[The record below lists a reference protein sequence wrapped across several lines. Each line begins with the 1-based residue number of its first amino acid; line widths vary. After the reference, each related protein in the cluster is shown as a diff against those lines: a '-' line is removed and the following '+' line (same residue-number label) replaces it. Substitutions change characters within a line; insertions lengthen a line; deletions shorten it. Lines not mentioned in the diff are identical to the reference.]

1 MWSRGPVVSLV
12 AHNARVSPAP
22 APAPLTGRDAELTT
36 LADLAGVT
44 SPPTP
49 GAVLLGGDAGIGKS
63 RLLAALTER
72 AAEEGWRVV
81 TGHCLDLGG
90 SPLPYLPFAEI
101 AARLQSNRPELMN
114 SLATRWP
121 AVRRLLPAG
130 EGSGSTDPDAQLD
143 RGAFFESLHAVLAA
157 LGREAP
163 LLMVLEDLHWA
174 DRSTC
179 DLVSYLFTRGF
190 SVPVSLVVSYRSDD
204 LHRRHP
210 LRSIAA
216 GWSRLAGVR
225 RLELGPLPDDQVREL
240 VTALHPGPLDAAS
253 VTAVV
258 ERAEGNAFFT
268 EELVAA
274 IGTDAL
280 PRDLA
285 GLLLLRLDHL
295 EPDAALV
302 VRAAA
307 AAGRSVRDRLLSA
320 VTGLDQS
327 RFEAAVRAAVEFHV
341 LVAEDDGYRFRHSM
355 FAEAVYEDLLPGER
369 RRLHAAYVEA
379 LTGRTAVG
387 GVPQT
392 AADVAR
398 HAIAAEDHATA
409 YAASLR
415 AGDEAL
421 AAQGPDEAARHYL
434 LALDLAD
441 SVLAGEAGAAD
452 EPGVEERVAVT
463 EKAVGALLAAGLLP
477 RAESVAVAQ
486 LRGLPAGATAEQ
498 RGRLVVTVAEVAVL
512 SESGTDELA
521 ASTEAVTL
529 VPADPPTQL
538 RARAVAIHAAVLSG
552 DRRDVDA
559 LRWVE
564 EGLAMPPEVR
574 TGTVNASL
582 HTTLARASERGG
594 DAAAS
599 RRILTELL
607 AAVRKDDGPAEVRV
621 LFQLA
626 GIEHEQ
632 GDLRQAL
639 ESFRRAAGRSVELG
653 QPFAPYGSEA
663 QVQVALVAYQLGQW
677 DVVEELT
684 SHLDGAPGLAAAG
697 LLAVALAV
705 RAGQGRPSGW
715 PALLARIRPHWVTD
729 GMIAVHSGAAAIDLH
744 GDAGEID
751 EALAV
756 HTDVLACLRRAWG
769 IENSQAQIRLTALLL
784 GQLAV
789 ALPGALPARRE
800 ELLATADQL
809 ADRAERAVGMGRRPG
824 RGPESTAW
832 LLRLRAEQIRLHQAV
847 GEPVDATEHATA
859 WADATA
865 AFAAYGHRFEEARS
879 AARWAM
885 ALRGTA
891 DAHRAPG
898 VAQAALATAQELG
911 AAPLVAELRPLARP
925 ASAPATVLTPRERE
939 VLLLVAA
946 GRSNREIGEQLYVS
960 TKTASVHV
968 SNILAKLSAHSRT
981 EAAAVAR
988 RRGLI
993 D

>member
-1 MWSRGPVVSLV
+1 MD
-12 AHNARVSPAP
+12 HNEHVSPLP
-22 APAPLTGRDAELTT
+22 APAPLTGRDTELT
-36 LADLAGVT
+36 ALAGLAGIG
-44 SPPTP
+44 SPPTAA
-49 GAVLLGGDAGIGKS
+49 GVLLSGDAGIGKS
-63 RLLAALTER
+63 RLLTALASR
-72 AAEEGWRVV
+72 AGDQGWRIA

-101 AARLQSNRPELMN
+101 AARLQANRPELMN
-114 SLATRWP
+114 SLAARWP
-121 AVRRLLPAG
+121 AVRRLLPA
-130 EGSGSTDPDAQLD
+130 SGPTDPEAQLD

-163 LLMVLEDLHWA
+163 LLVVLEDLHWA
-174 DRSTC
+174 DRSTL

-190 SVPVSLVVSYRSDD
+190 PVPVSLVVSYRSDD

-216 GWSRLAGVR
+216 GWSRLPGVR
-225 RLELGPLPDDQVREL
+225 RLELAPLSDDRVREL
-240 VTALHPGPLDAAS
+240 VVALHPGPLDAAS

-274 IGTDAL
+274 IGTAAL

-307 AAGRSVRDRLLSA
+307 AAGRSVRDRLLGA
-320 VTGLDQS
+320 VTGLDQG

-341 LVAEDDGYRFRHSM
+341 LVAEEDGYRFRHSI

-369 RRLHAAYVEA
+369 RRLHAAYVAA
-379 LTGRTAVG
+379 LTGPAALD
-387 GVPQT
+387 GVPRT
-392 AADVAR
+392 AADLAR
-398 HAIAAEDHATA
+398 HAIAAEDHTTA

-415 AGDEAL
+415 AGDEAM

-441 SVLAGEAGAAD
+441 TSLAGS
-452 EPGVEERVAVT
+452 PGTENGERVVVT
-463 EKAVGALLAAGLLP
+463 EKAVAALLAAGLLS
-477 RAESVAVAQ
+477 RAESVVVNQ
-486 LRGLPAGATAEQ
+486 LSALPAAASAEQ
-498 RGRLVVTVAEVAVL
+498 RGRLLVATAEVAVL
-512 SESGTDELA
+512 SESGSDELA
-521 ASTEAVTL
+521 ASSEAVAL
-529 VPADPPTQL
+529 VPADPPTNL
-538 RARAVAIHAAVLSG
+538 RARAVAIHAAALSG
-552 DRRDVDA
+552 ARRDAEA

-582 HTTLARASERGG
+582 HTTLARVSERGG

-599 RRILTELL
+599 RRTLTELL
-607 AAVRKDDGPAEVRV
+607 ATVRDVDGPSEVRV

-632 GDLRQAL
+632 GDLPLAL
-639 ESFRRAAGRSVELG
+639 ETFRRAADRSVELR
-653 QPFAPYGSEA
+653 QPFAPYGAEA
-663 QVQVALVAYQLGQW
+663 RVQAALVAYQLGRW
-677 DVVEELT
+677 DVVDELT
-684 SHLDGAPGLAAAG
+684 GGVDDAPGLAAAG
-697 LLAVALAV
+697 LLSVALAV
-705 RAGQGRPSGW
+705 RAAQGRSTEW
-715 PALLARIRPHWVTD
+715 RALLQRIRPHWTAD
-729 GMIAVHSGAAAIDLH
+729 GMIAVHSGAAAIDLL

-751 EALAV
+751 EAFAV
-756 HTDVLACLRRAWG
+756 HAEVLACLRRMWG

-789 ALPGALPARRE
+789 ALPAAPAGRRD
-800 ELLATADQL
+800 ELLRRAADL
-809 ADRAERAVGMGRRPG
+809 AERAERAVGMGRRPQP
-824 RGPESTAW
+824 GPESAAW
-832 LLRLRAEQIRLHQAV
+832 LLRLRAERARLQRAA
-847 GEPVDATEHATA
+847 GEPVDAEEHARA
-859 WADATA
+859 WADATTS
-865 AFAAYGHRFEEARS
+865 FAAYGHTFEEARS
-879 AARWAM
+879 AARWAI
-885 ALRGTA
+885 ALRGTGEA
-891 DAHRAPG
+891 ERAPAG
-898 VAQAALATAQELG
+898 AQAALATAQQLG

-925 ASAPATVLTPRERE
+925 ASTPATVLTPRERE

-968 SNILAKLSAHSRT
+968 SNILAKLSVHTRT

-993 D
+993 E